1 MNIILASEVIHP
13 GGAETFILRLAQAL
27 TKQGHDVRVFVFYN
41 HLLNRELCKLLA
53 PDVEIVAADIPAAG
67 ILGKIDGLFFRM
79 GIDYSLRD
87 IFIRSTLKKLIKK
100 QKTNIIHSHLLKVD
114 KLCLDVAATEHIPVV
129 DTIHG
134 DYLQF
139 FEKTKK
145 GIVIPL
151 LNYARKAQSNLSR
164 LAAVVCISDKQVD
177 FFNKEFSKETKG
189 KVSKIYNGYE
199 GNITVQPAEL
209 KTQLGIAANDFVF
222 GMVSRGIAEKGWQ
235 VAIDAFL
242 QLDNNH
248 THLVLTGSG
257 DYITSLKEKYQSE
270 KRIHFTGH
278 ADNPINWINI
288 FDAGLLPSTY
298 PSESLP
304 TVVIEYLYCGIPVI
318 ASDAGEIVNMTG
330 QRNHPAGIIVPIKD
344 GKVDVGQFSHAMNSY
359 INNKELYSRHK
370 ENATTCYQ
378 MFDMNKCVAAYTQVY
393 QEAIN
398 QHHKYKQL

>member
-27 TKQGHDVRVFVFYN
+27 KRQGHDARVFVFYN
-41 HLLNRELCKLLA
+41 HLLNRELCKILA
-53 PDVEIVAADIPAAG
+53 PNVEIVAADIPLAG
-67 ILGKIDGLFFRM
+67 LLGKMDGLLFRL
-79 GIDYSLRD
+79 GIDYS
-87 IFIRSTLKKLIKK
+87 FRSYFTQKSLKRLIQE

-114 KLCLDVAATEHIPVV
+114 NLCISVALPQHIPVV
-129 DTIHG
+129 NTIHG

-139 FEKTKK
+139 FEKTEKA
-145 GIVIPL
+145 VAIPL
-151 LNYARKAQSNLSR
+151 LNYLHKAKDNLGKLS
-164 LAAVVCISDKQVD
+164 AVVCISDKQVS
-177 FFNKEFSKETKG
+177 FFEREFPEQTKG

-199 GNITVQPAEL
+199 GKITEERSVL
-209 KTQLGIAANDFVF
+209 RKRLGIAEDDFVF

-242 QLDNNH
+242 QLNNSA

-257 DYITSLKEKYQSE
+257 DYISSLKEKYASE

-288 FDAGLLPSTY
+288 FDVGLLPSTY

-304 TVVIEYLYCGIPVI
+304 TVIIEYLYCGLPVI

-330 QRNHPAGIIVPIKD
+330 QQDNPAGIIVPVKD
-344 GKVDVGQFSHAMNSY
+344 SKVDATLVSTAMSKYLNDKDMYREHQS
-359 INNKELYSRHK
+359 
-370 ENATTCYQ
+370 NAAICYR
-378 MFDMNKCVAAYTQVY
+378 MFDMEKCVDAYTKVY
-393 QEAIN
+393 QQAIN
-398 QHHKYKQL
+398 QHHK

>member
-13 GGAETFILRLAQAL
+13 GGAETFILRLAQAFH
-27 TKQGHDVRVFVFYN
+27 KKGHNVSVFVFYN
-41 HLLNRELCKLLA
+41 HMLNRELCKILA
-53 PDVEIVAADIPAAG
+53 PDVEIVAADIPVAG
-67 ILGKIDGLFFRM
+67 LLSKVDGLLFRM
-79 GIDYSLRD
+79 GIDYSIRNT
-87 IFIRSTLKKLIKK
+87 FIRGSLKKLIRK

-114 KLCLDVAATEHIPVV
+114 NLCLDVAATEHIPVV
-129 DTIHG
+129 NTIHG

-145 GIVIPL
+145 GIAIPL
-151 LNYARKAQSNLSR
+151 LNYLPKAQSNLSR
-164 LAAVVCISDKQVD
+164 LAAVVCISDKQTG
-177 FFNKEFSKETKG
+177 FFSREFPKETEG

-209 KTQLGIAANDFVF
+209 KKQLGITDGDFVF

-242 QLDNNH
+242 QLNNSN
-248 THLVLTGSG
+248 THLALTGSG
-257 DYITSLKEKYQSE
+257 DYITSLKEKYTAE

-278 ADNPINWINI
+278 ADNPVNWINI

-304 TVVIEYLYCGIPVI
+304 TVIIEYLYCGIPVI

-330 QRNHPAGIIVPIKD
+330 QERNPASVIVPIQD
-344 GKVDVGQFSHAMNSY
+344 GKVDTKAFAQAMNTY
-359 INNKELYSRHK
+359 ISDKELYTKHQT
-370 ENATTCYQ
+370 NAAICYQ
-378 MFDMNKCVAAYTQVY
+378 MFDMDKCIGAYTHVY
-393 QEAIN
+393 EKAIN
-398 QHHKYKQL
+398 RHRK

>member
-53 PDVEIVAADIPAAG
+53 PDVEIVPAHIPAAG
-67 ILGKIDGLFFRM
+67 ILGKIDGLFFRL

-87 IFIRSTLKKLIKK
+87 ISIRSTLKKLIKK
-100 QKTNIIHSHLLKVD
+100 QKTDIIHSHLLKVD
-114 KLCLDVAATEHIPVV
+114 KLCLDVAAAEHIPVV

-139 FEKTKK
+139 FDKTKK
-145 GIVIPL
+145 GIAIPL
-151 LNYARKAQSNLSR
+151 LNYLSKAKNNLGK

-177 FFNKEFSKETKG
+177 FFNREFPKETSG

-199 GNITVQPAEL
+199 GNITTLPADL
-209 KTQLGIAANDFVF
+209 KKQLEIPADDFVF
-222 GMVSRGIAEKGWQ
+222 GMVSRGIADKGWQ

-242 QLDNNH
+242 QLNNKH

-257 DYITSLKEKYQSE
+257 DYITSLREKYKDE
-270 KRIHFTGH
+270 KHIHFTGH

-288 FDAGLLPSTY
+288 FDVGLLPSTY

-304 TVVIEYLYCGIPVI
+304 TVIIEYLYCGIPVV

-330 QRNHPAGIIVPIKD
+330 QGMHPAGIIVPIND
-344 GKVDVGQFSHAMNSY
+344 GKVDAGQFSHAMNSY
-359 INNKELYSRHK
+359 IDNQELYSRHK
-370 ENATTCYQ
+370 ENATRCYQ
-378 MFDMNKCVAAYTQVY
+378 MFDMNKCVNEYTQVY
-393 QEAIN
+393 RQAIN
-398 QHHKYKQL
+398 QHHK

>member
-13 GGAETFILRLAQAL
+13 GGAETFILRLAHAL

-53 PDVEIVAADIPAAG
+53 PDVEIVAADILAAG
-67 ILGKIDGLFFRM
+67 ILGKIDGLFFRL
-79 GIDYSLRD
+79 GVDYSIRD
-87 IFIRSTLKKLIKK
+87 MFIRSTLKKLIKK
-100 QKTNIIHSHLLKVD
+100 QKTDIIHSHLLKVD
-114 KLCLDVAATEHIPVV
+114 KLCLDVAATQHIPVV

-139 FEKTKK
+139 FDKTKK
-145 GIVIPL
+145 GIAIPL
-151 LNYARKAQSNLSR
+151 LNYLSKAKSNLGK

-177 FFNKEFSKETKG
+177 FFSKKFPLETKA

-199 GNITVQPAEL
+199 GNITAQPTEL
-209 KTQLGIAANDFVF
+209 KKQLGIPVNDFVF
-222 GMVSRGIAEKGWQ
+222 GMVSRGIPEKGWQ

-242 QLDNNH
+242 QLNNNK

-288 FDAGLLPSTY
+288 FDVGLLPSTY
-298 PSESLP
+298 ASESLP
-304 TVVIEYLYCGIPVI
+304 TVIIEYLYCGIPVV

-330 QRNHPAGIIVPIKD
+330 QEVHPAGIIVPIKD
-344 GKVDVGQFSHAMNSY
+344 GKVDAGQFSHAMNSY
-359 INNKELYSRHK
+359 IDNKELYSRHK
-370 ENATTCYQ
+370 KNATACYQ
-378 MFDMNKCVAAYTQVY
+378 MFDMSKCVKAYTQVY
-393 QEAIN
+393 EQAIN
-398 QHHKYKQL
+398 QHHK